1 MNDKICGYYLDNEQ
15 LKIVLDE
22 SKYVLV
28 TAGAGSGKTMT
39 ILGKINYL
47 VKYKNIKPEEILCIS
62 FTRDSSI
69 SLKDKISREF
79 NIDIDIDV
87 YTFHKLS
94 LNILKELNN
103 KFDIAH
109 PNTLLD
115 SIDEFIYKDVQISK
129 IHMKIIL
136 KYMGER
142 YKNKNS
148 YLKYI
153 NKNKDK
159 VKLLER
165 LILTFISLFKCNNY
179 ELKDFCSFKN
189 KIKKNIFTYRKNKNL
204 LILFLNCY
212 IKYKSTLENN
222 NIIDFDDMIIK
233 ATECAH
239 LYNKKYKYIII
250 DEYQDTSFIRFNLV
264 KKILEKNDANLMVVG
279 DDFQSIYK
287 FTGCDIDLFLNFK
300 TYFKD
305 SKIMKIE
312 NTYRNSQELISVAG
326 DFIMKNKRQI
336 RKNLKSSKHIKYP
349 IEIYFYKNK
358 YEDFIKLIN
367 LIYES
372 NNGEILILGRNNFD
386 IDFLLKKGEFR
397 LENDCIIYIKNKNI
411 KLKYLTGHRSKGLE
425 SNNVI
430 ILNLTNRLLGFPN
443 KIKSNKI
450 LSLVSNSCDTYPFS
464 EERRLFYVALTRTK
478 NKVYLFVDKYNESV
492 FVKELLK
499 NYKKYI
505 LIKP

>member
-62 FTRDSSI
+62 FTRDSSR
-69 SLKDKISREF
+69 SLKNKIRLEF
-79 NIDIDIDV
+79 NIDIDV

-94 LNILKELNN
+94 LNIIKDFNY
-103 KFDIAH
+103 KFDIA
-109 PNTLLD
+109 PSNYLLEC
-115 SIDEFIYKDVQISK
+115 IDEFIYKDVRTSK

-136 KYMGER
+136 KYMGEK
-142 YKNKNS
+142 YKNNSS

-159 VKLLER
+159 VKLLEK

-179 ELKDFCSFKN
+179 ELKDFILFKN
-189 KIKKNIFTYRKNKNL
+189 KIKKNIFTYFKNKNL
-204 LILFLNCY
+204 LILCLNCY
-212 IKYKSTLENN
+212 LKYKNILENN
-222 NIIDFDDMIIK
+222 NMIDFDDMIIK
-233 ATECAH
+233 ATTNACS
-239 LYNKKYKYIII
+239 YNKKYKYIII
-250 DEYQDTSFIRFNLV
+250 DEYQDTSFIRFNLI
-264 KKILEKNDANLMVVG
+264 KKLLEKNDANLMVVG

-300 TYFKD
+300 TYFNN

-326 DFIMKNKRQI
+326 DFVMKNKRQI
-336 RKNLKSSKHIKYP
+336 RKDLKSSKHIKYP
-349 IEIYFYKNK
+349 IEIYYYKNI
-358 YEDFIKLIN
+358 YEGFIKLIN
-367 LIYES
+367 IIYE
-372 NNGEILILGRNNFD
+372 NNKGEILILGRNNFD
-386 IDFLLKKGEFR
+386 IDFLIKKGEFKI
-397 LENDCIIYIKNKNI
+397 ENEYIIYEKNKNI
-411 KLKYLTGHRSKGLE
+411 KLKYLTVHRSKGLE
-425 SNNVI
+425 SDNVI
-430 ILNLTNRLLGFPN
+430 ILNLTNKLLGFPN
-443 KIKSNKI
+443 KIEANKL
-450 LSLVSNSCDTYPFS
+450 LSLVSNSLDTYPFG

-478 NKVYLFVDKYNESV
+478 NKVYLYVDKNSESI

-499 NYKKYI
+499 NYKNYI
-505 LIKP
+505 LINFEC

>member
-47 VKYKNIKPEEILCIS
+47 VKYKKIKPEEILCIS

-69 SLKDKISREF
+69 SLKNKIRLEF
-79 NIDIDIDV
+79 NIDIDV

-94 LNILKELNN
+94 LNILKDFNI
-103 KFDIAH
+103 KFDIA
-109 PNTLLD
+109 PSNYLLEC
-115 SIDEFIYKDVQISK
+115 IDEFIYKDVQISK

-142 YKNKNS
+142 YKNNSS

-159 VKLLER
+159 VKLLEK

-179 ELKDFCSFKN
+179 ELKDFILFKT
-189 KIKKNIFTYRKNKNL
+189 KIKKNIFTFYKNKNL
-204 LILFLNCY
+204 LILCLNCY
-212 IKYKSTLENN
+212 LKYKNILENN
-222 NIIDFDDMIIK
+222 NMIDFDDMIIN
-233 ATECAH
+233 ATRCAYS
-239 LYNKKYKYIII
+239 YNKKYKYIII
-250 DEYQDTSFIRFNLV
+250 DEYQDTSFIRFNLI
-264 KKILEKNDANLMVVG
+264 KKLLEKNDANLMVVG

-300 TYFKD
+300 TYFNN

-326 DFIMKNKRQI
+326 DFVMKNKRQI
-336 RKNLKSSKHIKYP
+336 RKDLKSSKHIKYP
-349 IEIYFYKNK
+349 IEIYYYKNI
-358 YEDFIKLIN
+358 YEGFIKLIN
-367 LIYES
+367 IIYE
-372 NNGEILILGRNNFD
+372 NNKGEILILGRNNFD
-386 IDFLLKKGEFR
+386 IDFLTKKGEFKI
-397 LENDCIIYIKNKNI
+397 ENDYIIYEKNKNI
-411 KLKYLTGHRSKGLE
+411 KLKYLTVHRSKGLE
-425 SNNVI
+425 SDNVI
-430 ILNLTNRLLGFPN
+430 ILNLTNKLLGFPN
-443 KIKSNKI
+443 KIEDNKL
-450 LSLVSNSCDTYPFS
+450 LSLVSNSLDTYPFG

-478 NKVYLFVDKYNESV
+478 NKVYLYVDKNRESI

-499 NYKKYI
+499 NYKNYI
-505 LIKP
+505 LINFEC